1 MISSPDGPGF
11 HELYLPERKGGRMA
25 NRSSPRALPSAP
37 VDLVAVAAC
46 GCEVLLAW
54 TECGAVGLGFSIE
67 RADGHSP
74 CTQFVEIGKVGPHVA
89 AFRDGSV
96 DPCTTYRYRVH
107 AWNASGGSSPS
118 NVVEVSTPKVRGKL
132 PAD

>member
-1 MISSPDGPGF
+1 
-11 HELYLPERKGGRMA
+11 MA
-25 NRSSPRALPSAP
+25 KRSSPPVLPEAP
-37 VDLVAVAAC
+37 VDLIAVVVS

-54 TECGAVGLGFSIE
+54 AECGAGGQGFRIE
-67 RADGHSP
+67 RADCHSP

-89 AFRDGSV
+89 AFCDGSV
-96 DPCTTYRYRVH
+96 DPCTTYHYRVR

-118 NVVEVSTPKVRGKL
+118 NVVEVTTLQVEEDL